1 MEGFRELIELH
12 LAEQEE
18 RNARKQQERLR
29 AQIAEL
35 DEKLGEARAK
45 LAAAEER
52 RDTQVAERRRIEQE
66 VADLDASRTK
76 YRTQLMEAKTNEVY
90 RTLLSEIENAGKM
103 ISEKETQILE
113 RMELID
119 VTEEAVAA
127 ARAELEAAESE
138 NSGEA
143 AKMQA
148 DVGTLEEERIAA
160 REKADALREKV
171 PKRLLPT
178 YDRIYKGRDSK
189 ALALCVDHTCTEC
202 QMAVRPQVW
211 VEILRED
218 KIHNCGGCGRILYRE
233 ESVQAVAAGGDDSG
247 PPSEGA

>member
-18 RNARKQQERLR
+18 RDARKQQEKLK
-29 AQIAEL
+29 AKIAEL
-35 DEKLGEARAK
+35 DEQLSGARQK

-52 RDTQVAERRRIEQE
+52 RDAQVAERRRLEQE

-119 VTEEAVAA
+119 TVEEAVAA
-127 ARAELEAAESE
+127 ARAELETAEGESA
-138 NSGEA
+138 GEA

-148 DVGTLEEERIAA
+148 DVESLEVERAQA

-189 ALALCVDHTCTEC
+189 ALALCIDHTCTEC

-233 ESVQAVAAGGDDSG
+233 ESVQTVPAGGDDPGS
-247 PPSEGA
+247 PAEGA